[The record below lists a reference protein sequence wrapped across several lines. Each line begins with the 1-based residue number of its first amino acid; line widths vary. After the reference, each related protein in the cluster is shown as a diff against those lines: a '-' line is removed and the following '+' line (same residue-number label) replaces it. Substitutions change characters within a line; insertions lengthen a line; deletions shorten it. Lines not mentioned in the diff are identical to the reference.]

1 MIFLRSNSRSPL
13 LSFGIRSRT
22 DIRVQAARVGR
33 RAHLGAE
40 GRIPLLGMHSLMY
53 QRWLNSAVSKKR
65 KSSGQNV
72 SRGPA
77 TGIQIQ
83 IKRSQSGKVV
93 QRGRRYTIC
102 AIAVRSLSSRSLLL
116 SLLLLHLV
124 RIIHFQR
131 LCKLD
136 VVQSSLLVRER
147 PLEESVELDCKE
159 NQLIG
164 LNADVKPIPHLQSSC
179 PRNP

>member
-102 AIAVRSLSSRSLLL
+102 
-116 SLLLLHLV
+116 
-124 RIIHFQR
+124 
-131 LCKLD
+131 KLD